1 MATQTKKAQVKEQ
14 EIVEEQSPFFDAARR
29 VMLASIGAIA
39 LAQDEIEEFIDR
51 LVERGEIAEKEG
63 KSLVREVMDKRKKDA
78 EKGQDELNKRLEEV
92 LDRMKVPTKTDI
104 DHLSGQID
112 DLSKKVD
119 ELAK

>member
-1 MATQTKKAQVKEQ
+1 MATQTKKAQVEEQ
-14 EIVEEQSPFFDAARR
+14 EIEEQSPFFDAARR

-63 KSLVREVMDKRKKDA
+63 KSLVREVMDRRKKEA

-104 DHLSGQID
+104 DSLSGQID

-119 ELAK
+119 ELSK